1 MLIGVSFFI
10 ELHSFISSYNVMCLN
25 HLSFYILSRC
35 MCRSE
40 VEKDL
45 SFLGLMVMENR
56 LKPETTPVIH
66 QLNKANISTSE

>member
-1 MLIGVSFFI
+1 MLIVVSFFI
-10 ELHSFISSYNVMCLN
+10 KLRSFISSYNVMCLN
-25 HLSFYILSRC
+25 HLSFYIVSRC
-35 MCRSE
+35 IYRSE

-66 QLNKANISTSE
+66 QLDKANIRTSE